1 MNKIFL
7 ASAFVF
13 TLTGSALATHSG
25 DETHNGKTVSVPT
38 VHKSKG
44 VYAPAAH
51 VTPHGMVVTA
61 PPGSNVDVDVD
72 GDDIEI
78 DVMPKSRGWL
88 GLGLG
93 PL

>member
-7 ASAFVF
+7 AAIVSFA
-13 TLTGSALATHSG
+13 LTGTALATHSG
-25 DETHNGKTVSVPT
+25 NETHNGKTVSVPT

-51 VTPHGMVVTA
+51 VTPHGVIATA
-61 PPGSNVDVDVD
+61 PPGSDVDVDVD

-78 DVMPKSRGWL
+78 DVSPKKRGLL
-88 GLGLG
+88 GLGVG

>member
-1 MNKIFL
+1 MKNLLITTAILFG
-7 ASAFVF
+7 
-13 TLTGSALATHSG
+13 LTGTALATHSG

-72 GDDIEI
+72 GDDVEI
-78 DVMPKSRGWL
+78 DVMPRNRGLL
-88 GLGLG
+88 GLGVG

>member
-7 ASAFVF
+7 ASAFILA
-13 TLTGSALATHSG
+13 LTGSALATHSG
-25 DETHNGKTVSVPT
+25 DETHNGQTVSVPT

-72 GDDIEI
+72 GDDIQI
-78 DVMPKSRGWL
+78 DVMPKNRGLL
-88 GLGLG
+88 GLGVG